1 MGNKIIIKAKW
12 LIETRKYYESH
23 GYVFTNYEDL
33 FEVNKSDFNKH
44 SKMKVFIQCQSC
56 GCYFETEFRNYYS
69 MNSKSDQ
76 IFCKK
81 CIKENKLDVL
91 YQSAIDICIKNNYQ
105 VLTTRN
111 EIIDRKSDFFY
122 ICQKHGE
129 THTKIHSLING
140 RGCYWCS
147 IEKAASKMVET
158 TLSSRQ
164 ERLYQA
170 ALIAAEKKGYILVS
184 KKEDITKNITYIQYN
199 CQKHGSHSMRISN
212 FINGKGCPDCVAEN
226 NRTLFQLS
234 PNKVERRINE
244 CGGRLLNKEDYKN
257 QTEKNLWIEC
267 FECGEPFLTSLRNF
281 TQHDGHVCS
290 NCKNVKS
297 LGERR
302 IQRYL
307 ENKRLDFIPQKW
319 FVDCRDAN
327 PLPFDFYLDGLN
339 TIIEFDGRQH
349 FEETGY
355 FTYPLEIVQKH
366 DKIKNIYCR
375 EHNIN
380 LIRISYLDYNKI
392 EEILDKELSFLH
404 EDIV

>member
-33 FEVNKSDFNKH
+33 FEVNESDFNKH

-81 CIKENKLDVL
+81 CIKENK
-91 YQSAIDICIKNNYQ
+91 
-105 VLTTRN
+105 
-111 EIIDRKSDFFY
+111 
-122 ICQKHGE
+122 
-129 THTKIHSLING
+129 
-140 RGCYWCS
+140 
-147 IEKAASKMVET
+147 
-158 TLSSRQ
+158 
-164 ERLYQA
+164 
-170 ALIAAEKKGYILVS
+170 
-184 KKEDITKNITYIQYN
+184 
-199 CQKHGSHSMRISN
+199 
-212 FINGKGCPDCVAEN
+212 
-226 NRTLFQLS
+226 
-234 PNKVERRINE
+234 
-244 CGGRLLNKEDYKN
+244 
-257 QTEKNLWIEC
+257 
-267 FECGEPFLTSLRNF
+267 GEPFLTSLRNF
-281 TQHDGHVCS
+281 TQHDGQVCS

-307 ENKRLDFIPQKW
+307 ENKRLDLIPQKW